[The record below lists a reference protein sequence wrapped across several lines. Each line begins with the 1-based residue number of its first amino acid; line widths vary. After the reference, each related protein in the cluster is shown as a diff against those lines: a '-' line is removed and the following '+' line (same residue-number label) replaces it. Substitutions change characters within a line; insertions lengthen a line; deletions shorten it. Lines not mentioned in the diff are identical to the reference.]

1 MRMNLKTKATI
12 IALIF
17 CWGGFGIMVGGGFLI
32 GFSATIFLTVL
43 GYILLIS
50 GIILAILSIIIYY
63 VFIF

>member
-1 MRMNLKTKATI
+1 
-12 IALIF
+12 
-17 CWGGFGIMVGGGFLI
+17 MVGGGFLI

-43 GYILLIS
+43 GYILLIF